1 MALQRELIGA
11 GTPGLL
17 AQGILG
23 SVANGLTAAGSSNAD
38 ALQLT
43 AAINRVTT
51 TALSTG
57 VLLPLSLISP
67 GARVTVVNSGANAL
81 LVYPGTG
88 ATINALTATT
98 GGFSV
103 AAGGRADFVA
113 VTDTNWF
120 AILSA

>member
-1 MALQRELIGA
+1 MALAQELL
-11 GTPGLL
+11 GTPGALV
-17 AQGILG
+17 QGILG
-23 SVANGLTAAGSSNAD
+23 SVSDSLTAAGTTNAD

-43 AAINRVTT
+43 SAINRVTT
-51 TALSTG
+51 AALGTG
-57 VLLPLSLISP
+57 VVLPLALITP

-98 GGFSV
+98 GGFSI

-113 VTDTNWF
+113 TSATNWF